1 MPLPGSNCGCDLTRL
16 IDTLVCS
23 IWCDATRFLHTETT
37 RSDRALSKIFGW
49 KKILDRMHISV
60 SFQNFQ
66 KPQILKSQIIFQ
78 MAHKQLSI

>member
-1 MPLPGSNCGCDLTRL
+1 MPLPGSNCGCDLTTL
-16 IDTLVCS
+16 IETFVCS
-23 IWCDATRFLHTETT
+23 IWCGATRFLHTETT

-66 KPQILKSQIIFQ
+66 KPQILNSQIIFQ